1 MLLKGMH
8 HYYVF
13 FKKEKKD
20 KEKNKYNV
28 GVWMRAYHLA
38 LDGLSSHHKVVRCGK
53 HACNLSLG
61 LGVKHNLRLEQ
72 TK

>member
-1 MLLKGMH
+1 
-8 HYYVF
+8 
-13 FKKEKKD
+13 
-20 KEKNKYNV
+20 
-28 GVWMRAYHLA
+28 MRAYHLA